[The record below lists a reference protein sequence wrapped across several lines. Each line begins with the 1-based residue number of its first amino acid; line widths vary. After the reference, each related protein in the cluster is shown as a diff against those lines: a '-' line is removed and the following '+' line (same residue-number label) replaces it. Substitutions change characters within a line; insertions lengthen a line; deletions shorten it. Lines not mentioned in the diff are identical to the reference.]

1 MEDNKNPSYDQ
12 EDRDYKDAPMTT
24 DFEKSQLNNDPNHA
38 YQENAEQFEE
48 FSKDQPNGGST
59 NNGTISNSGNIE
71 KEKWKNEGN
80 LDSNMDGN
88 SDTPYP
94 ISDPD
99 DDFKEE
105 NIGYDGNSKSET
117 DVESDIDDEDL
128 NEESDFDE
136 SDFDDADDED
146 LDDADGMD
154 WENSELRL

>member
-1 MEDNKNPSYDQ
+1 MEDNKNRSDNQ
-12 EDRDYKDAPMTT
+12 QDREYKDAPMTT
-24 DFEKSQLNNDPNHA
+24 DFEKSKLNNDPNQA

-105 NIGYDGNSKSET
+105 NIGYDRNSKM
-117 DVESDIDDEDL
+117 ESDV
-128 NEESDFDE
+128 ESDFDE
-136 SDFDDADDED
+136 SDFDDADDDDVDDADDED
-146 LDDADGMD
+146 LDDAEGMD
-154 WENSELRL
+154 RENSELRL